1 MIEVC
6 DLGNFSELSGWIV
19 AAVSVPGVMSSMVVP
34 EVTVRACIMQSVTVV
49 QNVVRPGVCERAV
62 IATFCAGV
70 MPDMAGDHAENHVAE
85 AQHGTDDIKCSK
97 CS

>member
-1 MIEVC
+1 M
-6 DLGNFSELSGWIV
+6 
-19 AAVSVPGVMSSMVVP
+19 
-34 EVTVRACIMQSVTVV
+34 V